1 MFRAVA
7 LTALGATLL
16 ALVAGCGGGGSA
28 VDDAARASDDA
39 ARAGSAFSR
48 EGVSAGRV
56 VSAEEF
62 IRRGAQARAAEKARL
77 ILEAQLRKLRAKGVE
92 GDVREEICTLVELAR
107 GASPGDLLL
116 GKVAGKAR
124 RTRMS
129 QLMAVRDE
137 LLAAL
142 EDRRALD
149 AFLALACGL

>member
-1 MFRAVA
+1 M
-7 LTALGATLL
+7 L

-39 ARAGSAFSR
+39 ARAGSASSR

-56 VSAEEF
+56 ISGEDF
-62 IRRGAQARAAEKARL
+62 IRRGAPARAENARR
-77 ILEAQLRKLRAKGVE
+77 ILEAQLRTLRAKGVG

-107 GASPGDLLL
+107 GASPGDLVL

-129 QLMAVRDE
+129 QLMAVRNE